1 MRIVFMGSS
10 EASAECLHA
19 ILREDELEVVG
30 VVTQPDR
37 PVGRG
42 KAGRAKEI
50 APCPLAKFAAARG
63 LTEIIKP
70 ERVNDDEPMAWIRA
84 KKPDVI
90 AVVAYG
96 QILKKPLLDLPL
108 CGCIN
113 CHFSLLPK
121 YRGAAP
127 VIAALEA
134 GDRLTGV
141 TVMRMGVG
149 LDDGPIML
157 QSFEP
162 IYPDTT
168 GGALMD
174 DLDVNDPRIF
184 TLRLTGAENAQVS
197 TLMYMLQVSVTSDDN
212 QVYVSFDSTAV
223 SRYES
228 SGSVDLKVR
237 LSVAAPQEVKVW
249 IAVDEES
256 STAVEG
262 TDYTL
267 EESVLELAFAPGEM
281 EKTFTVG
288 LIDNSVVDANK
299 VLSFDIDRV
308 ENAEPLEGMAEC
320 ALTITNDDMDFVQLY
335 DDLMGNWTLTT
346 DTKVYTATISGGSS
360 LAEENANYL
369 NRLMLTV
376 DNTGN
381 AGTAMTLYI
390 DYDVNT
396 GAMSVVLPQLIKEN
410 LTVSFWEG
418 QVYQTA
424 DHYLFYRNSG
434 GAYVDE
440 EITIQLDWNL
450 DYTNCSWNLNGGDL
464 SCQLCPVGTMDR
476 TAWGIYDFRWASMT
490 LTKN

>member
-19 ILREDELEVVG
+19 ILREEALEVVG

-168 GGALMD
+168 GGDLMEDLAIAGGVALAKALKLLWRHALPPEVPQD
-174 DLDVNDPRIF
+174 AHAATYVKKLKKTDGLVKWDCPVIEIERRIRAYNPWPRCYTFLPLRFRKKGTFGRLVISRAKIVRIPDAQGAAARPGTVIGLD
-184 TLRLTGAENAQVS
+184 RLGPIVKCH
-197 TLMYMLQVSVTSDDN
+197 D
-212 QVYVSFDSTAV
+212 TA
-223 SRYES
+223 
-228 SGSVDLKVR
+228 L
-237 LSVAAPQEVKVW
+237 LLTEVKP
-249 IAVDEES
+249 E
-256 STAVEG
+256 
-262 TDYTL
+262 
-267 EESVLELAFAPGEM
+267 
-281 EKTFTVG
+281 
-288 LIDNSVVDANK
+288 
-299 VLSFDIDRV
+299 
-308 ENAEPLEGMAEC
+308 
-320 ALTITNDDMDFVQLY
+320 
-335 DDLMGNWTLTT
+335 
-346 DTKVYTATISGGSS
+346 GSS
-360 LAEENANYL
+360 
-369 NRLMLTV
+369 
-376 DNTGN
+376 
-381 AGTAMTLYI
+381 AM
-390 DYDVNT
+390 D
-396 GAMSVVLPQLIKEN
+396 
-410 LTVSFWEG
+410 
-418 QVYQTA
+418 
-424 DHYLFYRNSG
+424 G
-434 GAYVDE
+434 GAFLRGRPLKPFEDC
-440 EITIQLDWNL
+440 L
-450 DYTNCSWNLNGGDL
+450 
-464 SCQLCPVGTMDR
+464 LCE
-476 TAWGIYDFRWASMT
+476 
-490 LTKN
+490 